1 MASYFFV
8 TEKRFAK
15 EMAKIIPLPA
25 GRQDGRSVALNKEKT
40 KRQRD
45 YFAADDRLG
54 KVAYNRPVGQE
65 DERDEIWG
73 TGTENIL
80 SA

>member
-1 MASYFFV
+1 
-8 TEKRFAK
+8 
-15 EMAKIIPLPA
+15 
-25 GRQDGRSVALNKEKT
+25 VALNKEKT

>member
-15 EMAKIIPLPA
+15 EMPKNIPLPA

-40 KRQRD
+40 KRKQR
-45 YFAADDRLG
+45 
-54 KVAYNRPVGQE
+54 
-65 DERDEIWG
+65 
-73 TGTENIL
+73 ENKETKRFFCGR
-80 SA
+80 

>member
-1 MASYFFV
+1 LSQRRDLP
-8 TEKRFAK
+8 KRCK
-15 EMAKIIPLPA
+15 NHTPA
-25 GRQDGRSVALNKEKT
+25 CGTAGWQKCGFEHRENKEKT

-45 YFAADDRLG
+45 FFAADDRLG

-80 SA
+80 SD